1 MKFRSDCIIMYVL
14 QEEYDLMDTLYLA
27 AVCAVVPGLGRSRI
41 PDLINALGSARAVFE
56 ASAATLTATGLCT
69 PRAVQNFI
77 SNRDARLPQRLD
89 YFCHH
94 NGVQILAYTDT
105 AYPQSLQNLSDKP
118 LVLYVKGELPQA
130 NYALSIVGSRRCT
143 EYGVRAAACFAQ
155 AMTREG
161 IPIISGGAKGIDT
174 AAHEACLQAGG
185 VTVAVLGCGLDIAY
199 PSENAKL
206 FARIAEHGAL
216 VTEYPPGV
224 PPAAANFP
232 ARNRIIV
239 GLSQAVLVAEAGK
252 RSGAVITANIAA
264 DEGREVYCVP
274 GNIFDGSSIGCHE
287 LIRTGAKLVDM
298 PQDILDDKRSWQ
310 QAMNRRITQPSI
322 FDCAPQESKPAP
334 APVTTELGAKLL
346 ALLQAGALSLEKLTE
361 QSGAAFATVSMELLD
376 LQAAGLVAT
385 DQAQRYY
392 RK

>member
-1 MKFRSDCIIMYVL
+1 
-14 QEEYDLMDTLYLA
+14 MDTLYLA

-56 ASAATLTATGLCT
+56 AGAATLTATGLCT

-89 YFCHH
+89 DFCRH
-94 NGVQILAYTDT
+94 NGVQILAYTDA

-130 NYALSIVGSRRCT
+130 NYALAIVGSRRCT

-185 VTVAVLGCGLDIAY
+185 VTVAVLGCGLDIVY
-199 PSENAKL
+199 PPENAKL
-206 FARIAEHGAL
+206 FARIAEQGAL

-322 FDCAPQESKPAP
+322 FDCAPQEQKPAP

-361 QSGAAFATVSMELLD
+361 QSGVAFAAVSMELLD

>member
-1 MKFRSDCIIMYVL
+1 
-14 QEEYDLMDTLYLA
+14 MDTLYLA

-89 YFCHH
+89 YFCRH
-94 NGVQILAYTDT
+94 NGVQILAYTGTD
-105 AYPQSLQNLSDKP
+105 YPQSLQNLSDKP

-130 NYALSIVGSRRCT
+130 NYALAIVGSRRCT

-185 VTVAVLGCGLDIAY
+185 TTVAVLGCGLDIVY

-322 FDCAPQESKPAP
+322 FDCAPQEPKPAP
-334 APVTTELGAKLL
+334 VPVTTELGAKLL

-361 QSGAAFATVSMELLD
+361 QSGAAFAAVSMELLD

>member
-1 MKFRSDCIIMYVL
+1 
-14 QEEYDLMDTLYLA
+14 MDTLYLA

-56 ASAATLTATGLCT
+56 ASAATLTATELCT

-89 YFCHH
+89 YFCRH
-94 NGVQILAYTDT
+94 NGVHILAYTDAT
-105 AYPQSLQNLSDKP
+105 YPQSLQNLSDKP
-118 LVLYVKGELPQA
+118 LVLYIKGKLPEA
-130 NYALSIVGSRRCT
+130 PYALAIVGSRRCT

-199 PSENAKL
+199 PPENARL
-206 FARIAEHGAL
+206 FARIAERGAL
-216 VTEYPPGV
+216 VSEYPPGV
-224 PPAAANFP
+224 PPIAANFP

-322 FDCAPQESKPAP
+322 FDCAPQEPKPAP

-361 QSGAAFATVSMELLD
+361 QSGAAFAAVSMELLD

>member
-1 MKFRSDCIIMYVL
+1 
-14 QEEYDLMDTLYLA
+14 MDTLYLA

-89 YFCHH
+89 YFCRH
-94 NGVQILAYTDT
+94 NGVQILAYTGTD
-105 AYPQSLQNLSDKP
+105 YPQSLQNLSDKP

-130 NYALSIVGSRRCT
+130 NYALAIVGSRRCT

-185 VTVAVLGCGLDIAY
+185 TTVAVLGCGLDIVY

-206 FARIAEHGAL
+206 FARIAEQGAL

-310 QAMNRRITQPSI
+310 QVMNRRITQPSI
-322 FDCAPQESKPAP
+322 FDCAPQEQKPAP

-361 QSGAAFATVSMELLD
+361 QSGAAFAAVSMELLD

>member
-1 MKFRSDCIIMYVL
+1 
-14 QEEYDLMDTLYLA
+14 MDTLYLA

-89 YFCHH
+89 YFCRH
-94 NGVQILAYTDT
+94 NGVQILSYTDA
-105 AYPQSLQNLSDKP
+105 AYPKSLHQLSDKP

-130 NYALSIVGSRRCT
+130 NYALAIVGSRRCS
-143 EYGVRAAACFAQ
+143 EYGVRAAGYFAK

-185 VTVAVLGCGLDIAY
+185 VTVAVLGCGLDIVY
-199 PSENAKL
+199 PSENARL
-206 FARIAEHGAL
+206 FARIAEQGAL
-216 VTEYPPGV
+216 VTEYPLGV

-239 GLSQAVLVAEAGK
+239 GLSQAVLVAEAGR

-310 QAMNRRITQPSI
+310 QAMNRRLTQPNI
-322 FDCAPQESKPAP
+322 FDCAPQEPKPAP

-361 QSGAAFATVSMELLD
+361 QSGAAFAAVSMELLD

>member
-1 MKFRSDCIIMYVL
+1 
-14 QEEYDLMDTLYLA
+14 MDTLYLA

-89 YFCHH
+89 YFCRH
-94 NGVQILAYTDT
+94 NGVQILAYNDA

-130 NYALSIVGSRRCT
+130 NYALAIVGSRRCT

-185 VTVAVLGCGLDIAY
+185 VTVAVLGCGLDIVY

-322 FDCAPQESKPAP
+322 FDCAPQEPKPVP

-361 QSGAAFATVSMELLD
+361 QSGAAFAAVSMELLD
-376 LQAAGLVAT
+376 LQAAGLVAA

>member
-1 MKFRSDCIIMYVL
+1 
-14 QEEYDLMDTLYLA
+14 MDTLYLA
-27 AVCAVVPGLGRSRI
+27 AICAAVPGLGRSRI
-41 PDLINALGSARAVFE
+41 PALINALGSARAVFE

-77 SNRDARLPQRLD
+77 SNRDTCLPQMLD
-89 YFCHH
+89 YFCRH
-94 NGVQILAYTDT
+94 NGVQILAYNDA

-130 NYALSIVGSRRCT
+130 NYALAIVGSRRCT

-185 VTVAVLGCGLDIAY
+185 VTVAVLGCGLDIVY
-199 PSENAKL
+199 PPENAKL

-322 FDCAPQESKPAP
+322 FDCAPQEPKPVP

-361 QSGAAFATVSMELLD
+361 QSGAAFAAVSMELLD
-376 LQAAGLVAT
+376 LQAAGLVAA

>member
-1 MKFRSDCIIMYVL
+1 
-14 QEEYDLMDTLYLA
+14 MDTLYLA
-27 AVCAVVPGLGRSRI
+27 AICAAVPGLGRSRI
-41 PDLINALGSARAVFE
+41 PELIKALGSARAVFE
-56 ASAATLTATGLCT
+56 ADAATLTATGLCT
-69 PRAVQNFI
+69 PRAIHNFLG
-77 SNRDARLPQRLD
+77 NRDARMPQKID
-89 YFCHH
+89 YFCRHY
-94 NGVQILAYTDT
+94 GVELLAYTDA

-118 LVLYVKGELPQA
+118 LVLYIKGTLSEAP
-130 NYALSIVGSRRCT
+130 YALAIVGSRRCT
-143 EYGVRAAACFAQ
+143 EYGVRAAGYFAK

-185 VTVAVLGCGLDIAY
+185 TTVAVLGCGIDIAY
-199 PSENAKL
+199 PPENARL
-206 FARIAEHGAL
+206 FARIAERGAL
-216 VTEYPPGV
+216 VSEYPPGV
-224 PPAAANFP
+224 PPIAANFP

-298 PQDILDDKRSWQ
+298 PQDILDDKKSWQ

-322 FDCAPQESKPAP
+322 FDCAPQEPKPAP

-361 QSGAAFATVSMELLD
+361 QSGAAFAAVSMELLD

>member
-1 MKFRSDCIIMYVL
+1 
-14 QEEYDLMDTLYLA
+14 MDTLYLA

-41 PDLINALGSARAVFE
+41 PDLINAMGSARAVFE
-56 ASAATLTATGLCT
+56 ASAATLTATGFCT

-89 YFCHH
+89 YFCRH
-94 NGVQILAYTDT
+94 NGVQILAYNDA

-130 NYALSIVGSRRCT
+130 NYALAIVGSRRCT

-199 PSENAKL
+199 PPENAKL
-206 FARIAEHGAL
+206 FARIAEQGAL
-216 VTEYPPGV
+216 VSEYPPGV
-224 PPAAANFP
+224 PPIAANFP

-298 PQDILDDKRSWQ
+298 PQDILDDKKSWQ
-310 QAMNRRITQPSI
+310 QAMNRRITQTSI
-322 FDCAPQESKPAP
+322 FDCAPQEPKPAP
-334 APVTTELGAKLL
+334 APITTELGAKLL

-361 QSGAAFATVSMELLD
+361 QSGAAFAAVSMELLD

-385 DQAQRYY
+385 DQAQRYH

>member
-1 MKFRSDCIIMYVL
+1 
-14 QEEYDLMDTLYLA
+14 MDTLYLA

-56 ASAATLTATGLCT
+56 ASAATLTATELCT

-89 YFCHH
+89 YFCRH
-94 NGVQILAYTDT
+94 NGVQILAYTDAT
-105 AYPQSLQNLSDKP
+105 YPQSLQNLSDKP
-118 LVLYVKGELPQA
+118 LVLYIKGKLPEA
-130 NYALSIVGSRRCT
+130 PYALAIVGSRRCT
-143 EYGVRAAACFAQ
+143 EYGVRAASCFAQ
-155 AMTREG
+155 AMTCEG

-199 PSENAKL
+199 PPENARL
-206 FARIAEHGAL
+206 FARIAERGAL
-216 VTEYPPGV
+216 VSEYPPGV
-224 PPAAANFP
+224 PPIAANFP

-322 FDCAPQESKPAP
+322 FDCAPQEPKPAP
-334 APVTTELGAKLL
+334 APVTTELGVKLL

-361 QSGAAFATVSMELLD
+361 QSGAAFAAVSMELLD
-376 LQAAGLVAT
+376 LQAAGLVAA

>member
-1 MKFRSDCIIMYVL
+1 M
-14 QEEYDLMDTLYLA
+14 
-27 AVCAVVPGLGRSRI
+27 
-41 PDLINALGSARAVFE
+41 
-56 ASAATLTATGLCT
+56 
-69 PRAVQNFI
+69 
-77 SNRDARLPQRLD
+77 
-89 YFCHH
+89 
-94 NGVQILAYTDT
+94 
-105 AYPQSLQNLSDKP
+105 
-118 LVLYVKGELPQA
+118 
-130 NYALSIVGSRRCT
+130 
-143 EYGVRAAACFAQ
+143 RAAACFAQ

-185 VTVAVLGCGLDIAY
+185 VTVAVLGCGLDIVY

-206 FARIAEHGAL
+206 FARIAEQGAL

-322 FDCAPQESKPAP
+322 FDCAPQEPKPAP

-361 QSGAAFATVSMELLD
+361 QSGTAFAAVSMELLD

>member
-1 MKFRSDCIIMYVL
+1 
-14 QEEYDLMDTLYLA
+14 MDTLYLA

-89 YFCHH
+89 YFCRH
-94 NGVQILAYTDT
+94 NSVQILAYTDT

-118 LVLYVKGELPQA
+118 LVLYIKGKLPEA
-130 NYALSIVGSRRCT
+130 PYALAIVGSRRCT

-185 VTVAVLGCGLDIAY
+185 VTVAVLGCGLDIVY

-206 FARIAEHGAL
+206 FARIAERGAL

-322 FDCAPQESKPAP
+322 FDGAPQEPKPAP

-361 QSGAAFATVSMELLD
+361 QSGAAFAAVSMELLD

>member
-1 MKFRSDCIIMYVL
+1 
-14 QEEYDLMDTLYLA
+14 MDTLYLA

-89 YFCHH
+89 YFCRH
-94 NGVQILAYTDT
+94 NGVQILAYTGTD
-105 AYPQSLQNLSDKP
+105 YPQSLQNLSDKP

-130 NYALSIVGSRRCT
+130 NYALAIVGSRRCT

-185 VTVAVLGCGLDIAY
+185 TTVAVLGCGLDIVY

-206 FARIAEHGAL
+206 FARIAEQGAL

-298 PQDILDDKRSWQ
+298 PQDILADKRSWQ

-322 FDCAPQESKPAP
+322 FDCAPQEQKPAP

-361 QSGAAFATVSMELLD
+361 QSGAAFAAVSMELLD

>member
-1 MKFRSDCIIMYVL
+1 
-14 QEEYDLMDTLYLA
+14 MDTLYLA

-89 YFCHH
+89 YFCRH
-94 NGVQILAYTDT
+94 NGVQILAYTGID
-105 AYPQSLQNLSDKP
+105 YPQSLQNLSDKP

-130 NYALSIVGSRRCT
+130 NYALAIVGSRRCS
-143 EYGVRAAACFAQ
+143 EYGVRAAGYFAKV
-155 AMTREG
+155 MTREG

-185 VTVAVLGCGLDIAY
+185 VTVAVLGCGLDIVY
-199 PSENAKL
+199 PPENAKL
-206 FARIAEHGAL
+206 FARIAKQGAL

-310 QAMNRRITQPSI
+310 QAMNRHITQPSI
-322 FDCAPQESKPAP
+322 FDCAPQEQKPAP

-361 QSGAAFATVSMELLD
+361 QSGAAFAAVSMELLD

>member
-1 MKFRSDCIIMYVL
+1 
-14 QEEYDLMDTLYLA
+14 MDTLYLA

-89 YFCHH
+89 YFCRH
-94 NGVQILAYTDT
+94 NGVQILAYTGTD
-105 AYPQSLQNLSDKP
+105 YPQSLQNLSDKP

-130 NYALSIVGSRRCT
+130 NYALAIVGSRRCS
-143 EYGVRAAACFAQ
+143 EYGVRAAGYFAK

-185 VTVAVLGCGLDIAY
+185 VTVAVLGCGLDIVY

-206 FARIAEHGAL
+206 FARIAERGAL

-322 FDCAPQESKPAP
+322 FDCAPQEPNPAR

-361 QSGAAFATVSMELLD
+361 QSGAAFAAVSMELLD

>member
-1 MKFRSDCIIMYVL
+1 MS
-14 QEEYDLMDTLYLA
+14 
-27 AVCAVVPGLGRSRI
+27 
-41 PDLINALGSARAVFE
+41 
-56 ASAATLTATGLCT
+56 
-69 PRAVQNFI
+69 
-77 SNRDARLPQRLD
+77 
-89 YFCHH
+89 
-94 NGVQILAYTDT
+94 
-105 AYPQSLQNLSDKP
+105 
-118 LVLYVKGELPQA
+118 
-130 NYALSIVGSRRCT
+130 
-143 EYGVRAAACFAQ
+143 
-155 AMTREG
+155 
-161 IPIISGGAKGIDT
+161 
-174 AAHEACLQAGG
+174 
-185 VTVAVLGCGLDIAY
+185 
-199 PSENAKL
+199 
-206 FARIAEHGAL
+206 
-216 VTEYPPGV
+216 EYPPGV
-224 PPAAANFP
+224 PPIAANFP

-322 FDCAPQESKPAP
+322 FDCAPQEPKPAP

-361 QSGAAFATVSMELLD
+361 QSGAAFAAVSMELLD

>member
-1 MKFRSDCIIMYVL
+1 
-14 QEEYDLMDTLYLA
+14 MDTLYLA

-56 ASAATLTATGLCT
+56 ARAATLTATGLCT

-89 YFCHH
+89 YFCRH
-94 NGVQILAYTDT
+94 NGVQILAYTGTD
-105 AYPQSLQNLSDKP
+105 YPQSLQNLSDKP

-130 NYALSIVGSRRCT
+130 NYALAIVGSRRCT

-185 VTVAVLGCGLDIAY
+185 TTVAVLGCGLDIVY

-206 FARIAEHGAL
+206 FARIAEQGAL

-361 QSGAAFATVSMELLD
+361 QSGAAFAAVSMELLD

>member
-1 MKFRSDCIIMYVL
+1 
-14 QEEYDLMDTLYLA
+14 MDTLYLA

-89 YFCHH
+89 YFCRH
-94 NGVQILAYTDT
+94 NGVQILAYTGTD
-105 AYPQSLQNLSDKP
+105 YPQSLQNLSDKP

-130 NYALSIVGSRRCT
+130 NYALAIVGSRRCT

-185 VTVAVLGCGLDIAY
+185 TTVAVLGCGLDIVY

-206 FARIAEHGAL
+206 FARIAEQGAL

-287 LIRTGAKLVDM
+287 LIRTGAKLVDI

-322 FDCAPQESKPAP
+322 FDCAPQEPKPVP
-334 APVTTELGAKLL
+334 APVTTVLGAKLL

-361 QSGAAFATVSMELLD
+361 QSGAAFAAVSMELLD

>member
-1 MKFRSDCIIMYVL
+1 
-14 QEEYDLMDTLYLA
+14 MDTLYLA

-89 YFCHH
+89 YFYRH

-130 NYALSIVGSRRCT
+130 NYALAIVGSRRCT

-185 VTVAVLGCGLDIAY
+185 VTVAVLGCGLDIVY

-322 FDCAPQESKPAP
+322 FDCAPQEPKPVP

-361 QSGAAFATVSMELLD
+361 QSGAAFAAVSMELLD
-376 LQAAGLVAT
+376 LQAAGLVAA

>member
-1 MKFRSDCIIMYVL
+1 
-14 QEEYDLMDTLYLA
+14 MDTLYLA

-41 PDLINALGSARAVFE
+41 PDLINALGNARAVFE

-89 YFCHH
+89 YFCRH
-94 NGVQILAYTDT
+94 NGVQILAYTGTD
-105 AYPQSLQNLSDKP
+105 YPQSLQNLSDKP

-130 NYALSIVGSRRCT
+130 NYALAIVGSRRCT

-185 VTVAVLGCGLDIAY
+185 TTVAVLGCGLDIVY

-206 FARIAEHGAL
+206 FARIAEQGAL

-322 FDCAPQESKPAP
+322 FDCAPQEQKPAP

-361 QSGAAFATVSMELLD
+361 QSGAAFAAVSMELLD

>member
-1 MKFRSDCIIMYVL
+1 
-14 QEEYDLMDTLYLA
+14 MDTLNLA

-56 ASAATLTATGLCT
+56 ASAATLTATGLCM

-89 YFCHH
+89 YFCRH
-94 NGVQILAYTDT
+94 NGVRILAYTDT

-130 NYALSIVGSRRCT
+130 NYALAIVGSRRCT

-185 VTVAVLGCGLDIAY
+185 VTVAVLGCGLDIVY
-199 PSENAKL
+199 PPENAKL
-206 FARIAEHGAL
+206 FARIAKQGAL

-322 FDCAPQESKPAP
+322 FDCAPQEPKPVP

-361 QSGAAFATVSMELLD
+361 QSGAAFAAVSMELLD
-376 LQAAGLVAT
+376 LQAAGLVAA

>member
-1 MKFRSDCIIMYVL
+1 
-14 QEEYDLMDTLYLA
+14 MDTLYLA

-56 ASAATLTATGLCT
+56 ASVATLTATGLCA

-77 SNRDARLPQRLD
+77 SNRDAHLPQRLD
-89 YFCHH
+89 YFCRH
-94 NGVQILAYTDT
+94 NGVQILGYTDA
-105 AYPQSLQNLSDKP
+105 AYPQSLRQLSDKP

-130 NYALSIVGSRRCT
+130 NYALAIVGSRRCS
-143 EYGVRAAACFAQ
+143 EYGVRAAGYFAK

-185 VTVAVLGCGLDIAY
+185 VTVAVLGCGLDIVY

-206 FARIAEHGAL
+206 FARIAEQGAL

-239 GLSQAVLVAEAGK
+239 GLSQAVLVAEAGR

-274 GNIFDGSSIGCHE
+274 GNIFDGSSVGCHE

-298 PQDILDDKRSWQ
+298 PQDILEDKRSWQ
-310 QAMNRRITQPSI
+310 QAMNRRLTQPSI
-322 FDCAPQESKPAP
+322 FDCAPQEPKPAP

-361 QSGAAFATVSMELLD
+361 QSGAAFAAVSMELLD

-385 DQAQRYY
+385 DHAQRYY

>member
-1 MKFRSDCIIMYVL
+1 
-14 QEEYDLMDTLYLA
+14 MDTLYLA

-89 YFCHH
+89 YFCRH
-94 NGVQILAYTDT
+94 NGVRILAYTD
-105 AYPQSLQNLSDKP
+105 ADYPQSLQNLSDKP
-118 LVLYVKGELPQA
+118 LALYVKGELPQA
-130 NYALSIVGSRRCT
+130 NYALAIVGSRRCS

-185 VTVAVLGCGLDIAY
+185 TTVAVLGCGLDIAY
-199 PSENAKL
+199 PPENARL
-206 FARIAEHGAL
+206 FARIAERGAL
-216 VTEYPPGV
+216 VSEYPPGV
-224 PPAAANFP
+224 PPIAANFP

-298 PQDILDDKRSWQ
+298 PQDILDDKKSWQ

-322 FDCAPQESKPAP
+322 FDCAPQEPKPAT

-361 QSGAAFATVSMELLD
+361 QSGTAFAAVSMELLD

>member
-1 MKFRSDCIIMYVL
+1 
-14 QEEYDLMDTLYLA
+14 MDTLYLA

-89 YFCHH
+89 YFCRH
-94 NGVQILAYTDT
+94 NGVRILAYTD
-105 AYPQSLQNLSDKP
+105 ADYPQSLQNLSDKP

-130 NYALSIVGSRRCT
+130 NYALAIVGSRRCS
-143 EYGVRAAACFAQ
+143 EYGVRAAGYFAK

-185 VTVAVLGCGLDIAY
+185 VTVAVLGCGLDIVY
-199 PSENAKL
+199 PPENAKL
-206 FARIAEHGAL
+206 FARIAEQGAL

-310 QAMNRRITQPSI
+310 QAMNRRITQPNI
-322 FDCAPQESKPAP
+322 FDCAPQEPKPAP

-361 QSGAAFATVSMELLD
+361 QSGAAFAAVSMELLD

>member
-1 MKFRSDCIIMYVL
+1 
-14 QEEYDLMDTLYLA
+14 MDTLYLA

-89 YFCHH
+89 YFCRH
-94 NGVQILAYTDT
+94 NGVQILAYND
-105 AYPQSLQNLSDKP
+105 ASYPQSLQNLSDKP

-130 NYALSIVGSRRCT
+130 NYALAIVGSRRCT
-143 EYGVRAAACFAQ
+143 EYGVRAAAYFAQ

-199 PSENAKL
+199 PPENARL
-206 FARIAEHGAL
+206 FARIAERGAL
-216 VTEYPPGV
+216 VSEYPPGV
-224 PPAAANFP
+224 PPIAANFP

-322 FDCAPQESKPAP
+322 FDCAPQEPKPVP

-361 QSGAAFATVSMELLD
+361 QSGAAFAAVSMELLD

>member
-1 MKFRSDCIIMYVL
+1 
-14 QEEYDLMDTLYLA
+14 MDTLYLA

-89 YFCHH
+89 YFCRH
-94 NGVQILAYTDT
+94 NGVQILAYTGTD
-105 AYPQSLQNLSDKP
+105 YPQSLQNLSDKP

-130 NYALSIVGSRRCT
+130 NYALAIVGSRRCT

-185 VTVAVLGCGLDIAY
+185 TTVAVLGCGLDIVY

-206 FARIAEHGAL
+206 FARIAEQGAL

-239 GLSQAVLVAEAGK
+239 GLSQAVLVAEAGR

-322 FDCAPQESKPAP
+322 FDCAPQEPKPTP

-361 QSGAAFATVSMELLD
+361 QSGAAFAAVSMELLD

>member
-1 MKFRSDCIIMYVL
+1 
-14 QEEYDLMDTLYLA
+14 MDTLYLA

-89 YFCHH
+89 YFCRH
-94 NGVQILAYTDT
+94 NGVQILAYTGTD
-105 AYPQSLQNLSDKP
+105 YPQSLQNLSDKP

-130 NYALSIVGSRRCT
+130 NYALAIVGSRRCT

-185 VTVAVLGCGLDIAY
+185 TTVAVLGCGLDIVY

-206 FARIAEHGAL
+206 FARIAEQGAL

-298 PQDILDDKRSWQ
+298 PQDILEDKRSWQ

-361 QSGAAFATVSMELLD
+361 QSGAAFAAVSMELLD

>member
-1 MKFRSDCIIMYVL
+1 
-14 QEEYDLMDTLYLA
+14 MDTLYLA

-89 YFCHH
+89 YFCRH

-130 NYALSIVGSRRCT
+130 NYALAIVGSRRCT

-199 PSENAKL
+199 PPENARL
-206 FARIAEHGAL
+206 FARIAERGAL
-216 VTEYPPGV
+216 VSEYPPGV
-224 PPAAANFP
+224 PPIAANFP

-310 QAMNRRITQPSI
+310 QAMNRRITKPSI
-322 FDCAPQESKPAP
+322 FDCAPQEPKPAP

-361 QSGAAFATVSMELLD
+361 QSGAAFAAVSMELLD

>member
-1 MKFRSDCIIMYVL
+1 
-14 QEEYDLMDTLYLA
+14 MDTLYLA

-89 YFCHH
+89 YFCRH
-94 NGVQILAYTDT
+94 NGVRILAYTDT
-105 AYPQSLQNLSDKP
+105 DYPQSLQNLSDKP

-130 NYALSIVGSRRCT
+130 NYALAIVGSRRCT
-143 EYGVRAAACFAQ
+143 EYGVRAADYFAK

-199 PSENAKL
+199 PPENARL
-206 FARIAEHGAL
+206 FARIAERGAL
-216 VTEYPPGV
+216 VSEYPPGV
-224 PPAAANFP
+224 PPIAANFP

-322 FDCAPQESKPAP
+322 FDCAPQEPKPVP

-361 QSGAAFATVSMELLD
+361 QSGAAFAAVSMELLD
-376 LQAAGLVAT
+376 LQAAGLVAA

>member
-1 MKFRSDCIIMYVL
+1 
-14 QEEYDLMDTLYLA
+14 MDTLYLA

-89 YFCHH
+89 CFCRH
-94 NGVQILAYTDT
+94 NGVQILAYTDID
-105 AYPQSLQNLSDKP
+105 YPQSLQNLSDKP

-130 NYALSIVGSRRCT
+130 NYALAIVGSRRCT

-185 VTVAVLGCGLDIAY
+185 VTVAVLGCGLDIVY
-199 PSENAKL
+199 PTENARL
-206 FARIAEHGAL
+206 FARIAEQGAL

-239 GLSQAVLVAEAGK
+239 GLSQAVLVAEASK

-298 PQDILDDKRSWQ
+298 PQDILEDKRSWQ

-361 QSGAAFATVSMELLD
+361 QSGAAFAAVSMELLD

>member
-1 MKFRSDCIIMYVL
+1 
-14 QEEYDLMDTLYLA
+14 MDTLYLA

-41 PDLINALGSARAVFE
+41 PDLINALGSASAVFE

-89 YFCHH
+89 YFCRH
-94 NGVQILAYTDT
+94 NGVQILAYTGTD
-105 AYPQSLQNLSDKP
+105 YPQSLQNLSDKP

-130 NYALSIVGSRRCT
+130 NYALAIVGSRRCT

-185 VTVAVLGCGLDIAY
+185 TTVAVLGCGLDIVY

-206 FARIAEHGAL
+206 FARIAEQGAL

-322 FDCAPQESKPAP
+322 FDCAPQKPKPAP

-361 QSGAAFATVSMELLD
+361 QSGAAFAAVSMELLD

>member
-1 MKFRSDCIIMYVL
+1 
-14 QEEYDLMDTLYLA
+14 MDTLYLA

-77 SNRDARLPQRLD
+77 SNRDTRLPQMLD
-89 YFCHH
+89 YFCRH
-94 NGVQILAYTDT
+94 NGVQILAYNDA

-130 NYALSIVGSRRCT
+130 NYALAIVGSRRCT
-143 EYGVRAAACFAQ
+143 EYGVRAADYFAK

-199 PSENAKL
+199 PPENARL
-206 FARIAEHGAL
+206 FARIAERGAL
-216 VTEYPPGV
+216 VSEYPPGV
-224 PPAAANFP
+224 PPIAANFP

-322 FDCAPQESKPAP
+322 FDCAPQETKPVP

-361 QSGAAFATVSMELLD
+361 QSEAAFAAVSMELLD
-376 LQAAGLVAT
+376 LQAAGLVAA

>member
-1 MKFRSDCIIMYVL
+1 
-14 QEEYDLMDTLYLA
+14 MDTLYLA

-89 YFCHH
+89 YFCRH
-94 NGVQILAYTDT
+94 NGVQILSYTDA
-105 AYPQSLQNLSDKP
+105 AYPQSLHQLSDKP

-130 NYALSIVGSRRCT
+130 NYALAIVGSRRCS
-143 EYGVRAAACFAQ
+143 EYGVRAAGYFAK

-185 VTVAVLGCGLDIAY
+185 VTVAVLGCGLDIVY
-199 PSENAKL
+199 PPENAKL
-206 FARIAEHGAL
+206 FARIAEQGAL

-274 GNIFDGSSIGCHE
+274 GNIFDGSSVGCHE

-310 QAMNRRITQPSI
+310 QAMNRRLTQPSI
-322 FDCAPQESKPAP
+322 FDCVPQEPKPAP

-361 QSGAAFATVSMELLD
+361 QSGVAFAAVSMELLD

>member
-1 MKFRSDCIIMYVL
+1 
-14 QEEYDLMDTLYLA
+14 MDTLYLA

-56 ASAATLTATGLCT
+56 ASAATLAATGLCT

-89 YFCHH
+89 YFCRH
-94 NGVQILAYTDT
+94 NGVRILAYTD
-105 AYPQSLQNLSDKP
+105 ADYPQSLQNLSDKP
-118 LVLYVKGELPQA
+118 LVLYVNGELPQA
-130 NYALSIVGSRRCT
+130 NYALAIVGSRRCT

-185 VTVAVLGCGLDIAY
+185 VTVAVLGCGLDIVY

-216 VTEYPPGV
+216 VSEYPPGV
-224 PPAAANFP
+224 PPIAANFP

-322 FDCAPQESKPAP
+322 FDCAPQEPKPVP

-361 QSGAAFATVSMELLD
+361 QSGAAFAAVSMELLD
-376 LQAAGLVAT
+376 LQAAGLVAA

>member
-1 MKFRSDCIIMYVL
+1 
-14 QEEYDLMDTLYLA
+14 MDTLYLA

-77 SNRDARLPQRLD
+77 SNRDTRLPQMLD
-89 YFCHH
+89 YFCRH
-94 NGVQILAYTDT
+94 NGVQILAYNDA

-130 NYALSIVGSRRCT
+130 NYALAIVGSRRCT
-143 EYGVRAAACFAQ
+143 EYGVRAADYFAK

-199 PSENAKL
+199 PPENARL
-206 FARIAEHGAL
+206 FARIAERGAL
-216 VTEYPPGV
+216 VSEYPPGV

-322 FDCAPQESKPAP
+322 FDCAPQEPKPVP

-361 QSGAAFATVSMELLD
+361 QSGAAFAAVSMELLD
-376 LQAAGLVAT
+376 LQAAGLVAA